1 MKYNNIVV
9 SGDVGTGTSTLA
21 LGLAKKLGWKHLS
34 AGDIF
39 RPYFKKQNIPLWKKS
54 EIPDSF
60 DKEVDHDFF
69 EKMKNDEHIVFD
81 SHYSGWFARDLDN
94 VLRIL
99 LTADKKVA
107 TNRILNRRRSYK
119 ETAEEIEKRR
129 HELRAK
135 FKKLYSGENYEDT
148 KYFHLVI
155 DTTQT
160 GVNETIQ
167 KAYQEF
173 KKNY

>member
-1 MKYNNIVV
+1 MRYNNIVV

-21 LGLAKKLGWKHLS
+21 AGLAKKFGWKHLS

-60 DKEVDHDFF
+60 DKEVDSEFF
-69 EKMKNDEHIVFD
+69 GKMKNDEHIVFD

-94 VLRIL
+94 VFRIL
-99 LTADKKVA
+99 LTADRKIT
-107 TNRILNRRRSYK
+107 TNRILNRQHSHK

-129 HELRAK
+129 KELRAK
-135 FKKLYSGENYEDT
+135 FKKLYSNDNYEDP
-148 KYFHLVI
+148 KYFHLII
-155 DTTQT
+155 DTTDT
-160 GVNETIQ
+160 GVDETIK
-167 KAYQEF
+167 KAYEEF
-173 KKNY
+173 KKS